1 MKNKLSRENI
11 VAAAVMVF
19 CAAVA
24 VWGGAAYAGEIAAKE
39 NPMSGLAAAI
49 ASKFNLS
56 ESAVQAVF
64 DEQMQARRE
73 KMEANRKEME
83 TRRREQFEDR
93 LNKLAAEGKLTEA
106 QAAAIKN
113 KKAEMEAQMM
123 AQAGAKFDFKSMTVE
138 ERKAAM
144 EKQKTEMEARRAAL
158 EQWAADNGI
167 AEEYL
172 PMVGAGFAGGGHGRG
187 GGLGGPGFGGQGPCS
202 DSVPES

>member
-1 MKNKLSRENI
+1 MKNKLNRKNI

-24 VWGGAAYAGEIAAKE
+24 VWGGVAYADEIAIKE
-39 NPMSGLAAAI
+39 NPMSGLAAVI

-73 KMEANRKEME
+73 RMEANRKEME
-83 TRRREQFEDR
+83 TKRREQFEDR
-93 LNKLAAEGKLTEA
+93 LNKLVSQGKLTEA

-113 KKAEMEAQMM
+113 KKAEMEAQMT
-123 AQAGAKFDFKSMTVE
+123 AQTGAKFDLKNMTVE

-172 PMVGAGFAGGGHGRG
+172 PMVGAGF
-187 GGLGGPGFGGQGPCS
+187 GGQGPCS
-202 DSVPES
+202 DNVPES